1 MMFSAVIRNKDH
13 PEYGVATIPFPV
25 KTEDYDEMM
34 SMMEQLEIGNAV
46 ASDCYIE
53 SINSWYT
60 SLKCLEGK
68 TVNFD
73 ELDYLAKRLESYNEY
88 EAAQFQSVVA
98 LRKAENLPELINL
111 TFSSQQ
117 ATVVTNFSD
126 LKEVGR
132 DHIMTRN
139 GGMMSREEAES
150 TDFERVARELIG
162 SGKGVVTPYGVVYD
176 NDMKMDRLY
185 TKGSPFPIYY
195 YEPPTLVVEMTSA
208 RKPYRPDNEADKTWL
223 FLPMS
228 TKQLEHAMMRA
239 GLVSF
244 DDMRLRFVESN
255 MPESVDAAINFE
267 HEGILE
273 LNEMS
278 KEIKALPDA
287 DKAKLDAVAMYV
299 QPQYAFQMKLLA
311 ENLDQFDF
319 IPGVQNAEEYGRYMI
334 QESGHF
340 EYDPNLEA
348 FYDYAGY
355 AEQRMKEQAGE
366 FTLNGYV
373 SYHGTMS
380 IDELIMESH
389 GARNQDISGKGL
401 LHITIL
407 FEYAHLLI
415 IKL

>member
-1 MMFSAVIRNKDH
+1 MFSVVICNKDH
-13 PEYGVATIPFPV
+13 PEYGEATIPFPV

-46 ASDCYIE
+46 ASDCHIE

-68 TVNFD
+68 NVNFD

-88 EAAQFQSVVA
+88 EAAQFQSIVA
-98 LRKAENLPELINL
+98 LRKADSLPELINL

-139 GGMMSREEAES
+139 GGTMSREEADT
-150 TDFERVARELIG
+150 TDFEKVARELIS

-208 RKPYRPDNEADKTWL
+208 RKPYRSDNEADKTWL

-239 GLVSF
+239 GLISF

-287 DKAKLDAVAMYV
+287 DKVKLDAVAMYV
-299 QPQYAFQMKLLA
+299 QPQYAYQMKLLA
-311 ENLDQFDF
+311 ENLDLFDF

-355 AEQRMKEQAGE
+355 AEQRMKEQCGE

-380 IDELIMESH
+380 IDELIMEDPAMQSMKI
-389 GARNQDISGKGL
+389 GGL
-401 LHITIL
+401 S
-407 FEYAHLLI
+407 
-415 IKL
+415 

>member
-13 PEYGVATIPFPV
+13 PEYGEATIPFPV
-25 KTEDYDEMM
+25 KTEDYDEIMG
-34 SMMEQLEIGNAV
+34 MMEQLEIGNAV

-53 SINSWYT
+53 SIDSWYS

-68 TVNFD
+68 AVNFD

-117 ATVVTNFSD
+117 ATVITNFSN
-126 LKEVGR
+126 LKEVGQ

-162 SGKGVVTPYGVVYD
+162 SSKGVVTPYGVVYD

-195 YEPPTLVVEMTSA
+195 YEPSTLVVEMTSA
-208 RKPYRPDNEADKTWL
+208 RKPYRPDNESEKTWL

-228 TKQLEHAMMRA
+228 SKQLEHAMMRA

-278 KEIKALPDA
+278 KEIKALPEA
-287 DKAKLDAVAMYV
+287 DKAKLDAVAMFV

-319 IPGVQNAEEYGRYMI
+319 VPGVQNAEEYGRYMI

-355 AEQRMKEQAGE
+355 AEQRMREQSGE

-380 IDELIMESH
+380 IDELIMEDPTAQSMKM
-389 GARNQDISGKGL
+389 GGMSM
-401 LHITIL
+401 
-407 FEYAHLLI
+407 
-415 IKL
+415 

>member
-1 MMFSAVIRNKDH
+1 MFSAVIRNKDH
-13 PEYGVATIPFPV
+13 PEYGEATIPFPV

-60 SLKCLEGK
+60 SLKCLDGK
-68 TVNFD
+68 AVNFD

-88 EAAQFQSVVA
+88 EASQFQSVVA

-126 LKEVGR
+126 LKEIGR

-139 GGMMSREEAES
+139 GGIMRREEADT
-150 TDFERVARELIG
+150 TDFEKVARELIS

-176 NDMKMDRLY
+176 NDMKLDRLY

-311 ENLDQFDF
+311 ENLDLFDF

-355 AEQRMKEQAGE
+355 AEQRMKEQCGE

-373 SYHGTMS
+373 SYHGTTS
-380 IDELIMESH
+380 IDELIMEDPAAQSLKM
-389 GARNQDISGKGL
+389 GGL
-401 LHITIL
+401 S
-407 FEYAHLLI
+407 
-415 IKL
+415 

>member
-1 MMFSAVIRNKDH
+1 MTILKAVIRNKDH
-13 PEYGVATIPFPV
+13 PEYGEATIPFPV
-25 KTEDYDEMM
+25 KTEDYDEIMG
-34 SMMEQLEIGNAV
+34 MMEQLEIGNAV

-53 SINSWYT
+53 SIDSWYS

-73 ELDYLAKRLESYNEY
+73 ELDYLAKRLDSYNEY

-139 GGMMSREEAES
+139 GGMMSKSEADT
-150 TDFERVARELIG
+150 TDFEKVARELIS
-162 SGKGVVTPYGVVYD
+162 SGKGVVTPYGVVFD

-228 TKQLEHAMMRA
+228 SKQLEHAMMRS

-287 DKAKLDAVAMYV
+287 DKVKLDAVAMYV

-311 ENLDQFDF
+311 ENLDLFDF
-319 IPGVQNAEEYGRYMI
+319 VPGVQNAEEYGRYMI

-340 EYDPNLEA
+340 EYDPNLER

-355 AEQRMKEQAGE
+355 AEQRMKEQPGE

-373 SYHGTMS
+373 SYHGSMS
-380 IDELIMESH
+380 LDELIMEDPAEQSMKM
-389 GARNQDISGKGL
+389 GGL
-401 LHITIL
+401 S
-407 FEYAHLLI
+407 
-415 IKL
+415 

>member
-1 MMFSAVIRNKDH
+1 MLSAVIRNMDH
-13 PEYGVATIPFPV
+13 PEYGEATIPFPI
-25 KTEDYDEMM
+25 KTEDYDEIMG
-34 SMMEQLEIGNAV
+34 MMEQLEIGNAV

-53 SINSWYT
+53 SIDSWFS

-73 ELDYLAKRLESYNEY
+73 ELDYLTKRLDSYNEY
-88 EAAQFQSVVA
+88 EASQFQSMVA
-98 LRKAENLPELINL
+98 LKGYDSLPELINL

-117 ATVVTNFSD
+117 ATVISNFSD

-132 DHIMTRN
+132 DHVMTRN
-139 GGMMSREEAES
+139 GGMMSREEVET
-150 TDFERVARELIG
+150 TDFEKVARELIG

-185 TKGSPFPIYY
+185 TKGSPFPAYY
-195 YEPPTLVVEMTSA
+195 YEPSTLVVEMTSA

-228 TKQLEHAMMRA
+228 AKQLEHAMMRA

-255 MPESVDAAINFE
+255 MPESVDAAINYE

-278 KEIKALPDA
+278 KELKALTDA

-299 QPQYAFQMKLLA
+299 QPQYAFQIKLLA

-319 IPGVQNAEEYGRYMI
+319 VPGVQNAEEYGKYMI

-348 FYDYAGY
+348 FYNYAGY
-355 AEQRMKEQAGE
+355 AEQRMKEQSGE

-373 SYHGTMS
+373 SYLGTMS
-380 IDELIMESH
+380 IDELIM
-389 GARNQDISGKGL
+389 QDPAEQTMKM
-401 LHITIL
+401 
-407 FEYAHLLI
+407 
-415 IKL
+415 

>member
-13 PEYGVATIPFPV
+13 PEYGEATIPFPV

-34 SMMEQLEIGNAV
+34 NMMEQLEIGNAV

-208 RKPYRPDNEADKTWL
+208 RKPYRLDNEADKTWL

-255 MPESVDAAINFE
+255 MPESVDA
-267 HEGILE
+267 GILE

-334 QESGHF
+334 QQSGHF

-355 AEQRMKEQAGE
+355 AEQRLKEQAGE

-380 IDELIMESH
+380 IDELIMEDPAEQTMKM
-389 GARNQDISGKGL
+389 GGL
-401 LHITIL
+401 S
-407 FEYAHLLI
+407 
-415 IKL
+415 

>member
-13 PEYGVATIPFPV
+13 PEYGEATIPFPV
-25 KTEDYDEMM
+25 KTEDYDEIMD
-34 SMMEQLEIGNAV
+34 MMEQLEIGNAV

-53 SINSWYT
+53 SIDSWYS

-73 ELDYLAKRLESYNEY
+73 ELDYLAKRLESYDEY

-98 LRKAENLPELINL
+98 LRKAESLPELINL

-126 LKEVGR
+126 LKEIGR

-139 GGMMSREEAES
+139 GGMMSREEADT
-150 TDFERVARELIG
+150 TDFEKVARELIG

-355 AEQRMKEQAGE
+355 AEQRMREQSGE

-380 IDELIMESH
+380 IDELIMEDPAAQSMKM
-389 GARNQDISGKGL
+389 GGMSM
-401 LHITIL
+401 
-407 FEYAHLLI
+407 
-415 IKL
+415 

>member
-13 PEYGVATIPFPV
+13 PEYGEATIPFPV

-34 SMMEQLEIGNAV
+34 NMMEQLEIGNAV

-98 LRKAENLPELINL
+98 LRKADSLPELINL

-139 GGMMSREEAES
+139 GGMMSREEADT
-150 TDFERVARELIG
+150 TDFEKVARELIS

-355 AEQRMKEQAGE
+355 AEQRLKEQAGE

-380 IDELIMESH
+380 IDELIMEDPAEQTMKM
-389 GARNQDISGKGL
+389 GGL
-401 LHITIL
+401 S
-407 FEYAHLLI
+407 
-415 IKL
+415 

>member
-13 PEYGVATIPFPV
+13 PEYGEATIPFPV

-34 SMMEQLEIGNAV
+34 NMMEQLEIGNAV

-98 LRKAENLPELINL
+98 LRKADSLPELINL

-139 GGMMSREEAES
+139 GGIMSREEADT
-150 TDFERVARELIG
+150 TDFEKVARELIS

-244 DDMRLRFVESN
+244 DDMRLRFVESD

-278 KEIKALPDA
+278 KEIKALPEA
-287 DKAKLDAVAMYV
+287 DRAKLDAVAMYV

-311 ENLDQFDF
+311 ENLDLFDF

-334 QESGHF
+334 QESGRF

-355 AEQRMKEQAGE
+355 AEQRMKEQSGE

-380 IDELIMESH
+380 IDELIMEDPAAQSMKM
-389 GARNQDISGKGL
+389 GGL
-401 LHITIL
+401 S
-407 FEYAHLLI
+407 
-415 IKL
+415 

>member
-1 MMFSAVIRNKDH
+1 MTILKAVIRNKDH
-13 PEYGVATIPFPV
+13 PEYGEATIPFPV
-25 KTEDYDEMM
+25 KTEDYDEIMG
-34 SMMEQLEIGNAV
+34 MMEQLEIGNAV

-53 SINSWYT
+53 SIDSWYS

-68 TVNFD
+68 VVNFD
-73 ELDYLAKRLESYNEY
+73 ELDYLAKRLDSYNEY

-98 LRKAENLPELINL
+98 MRGADNLPELINL

-117 ATVVTNFSD
+117 ATVITDFSN

-132 DHIMTRN
+132 DHVMTRN
-139 GGMMSREEAES
+139 GGMMSKSEADT
-150 TDFERVARELIG
+150 TDFEKVARELIG

-228 TKQLEHAMMRA
+228 IKQLEHAMMRA

-311 ENLDQFDF
+311 ENLDQFEF

-348 FYDYAGY
+348 FYDYARY
-355 AEQRMKEQAGE
+355 AEQRMREQTGE

-380 IDELIMESH
+380 LDELIMEDPAEQTMKM
-389 GARNQDISGKGL
+389 GGL
-401 LHITIL
+401 S
-407 FEYAHLLI
+407 
-415 IKL
+415 

>member
-13 PEYGVATIPFPV
+13 PEYGEATIPFPV

-34 SMMEQLEIGNAV
+34 NMMEQLEIGNAV

-208 RKPYRPDNEADKTWL
+208 RKPYRLDNEADKTWL
-223 FLPMS
+223 FRPMS

-334 QESGHF
+334 QQSGHF

-355 AEQRMKEQAGE
+355 AEQRLKEQAGE

-380 IDELIMESH
+380 IDELIMEDPAEQTMKM
-389 GARNQDISGKGL
+389 GGL
-401 LHITIL
+401 S
-407 FEYAHLLI
+407 
-415 IKL
+415 

>member
-13 PEYGVATIPFPV
+13 PEYGEATIPFPV
-25 KTEDYDEMM
+25 KTEDYDEIMG
-34 SMMEQLEIGNAV
+34 MMEQLEIGNAV

-53 SINSWYT
+53 SIDSWYS

-117 ATVVTNFSD
+117 ATVITNFSD

-139 GGMMSREEAES
+139 GGMMSREEADT
-150 TDFERVARELIG
+150 TDFEKVARELIG

-176 NDMKMDRLY
+176 NNMKMDRLY

-255 MPESVDAAINFE
+255 MPESVDVAINFE

-348 FYDYAGY
+348 FYDYTGY
-355 AEQRMKEQAGE
+355 AEQRMREQSGE

-380 IDELIMESH
+380 IDELIMEDPAAQSMKM
-389 GARNQDISGKGL
+389 GGMSM
-401 LHITIL
+401 
-407 FEYAHLLI
+407 
-415 IKL
+415 

>member
-13 PEYGVATIPFPV
+13 PEYGEATIPFPV
-25 KTEDYDEMM
+25 KTEDYDEIMG
-34 SMMEQLEIGNAV
+34 MMEQLEIGNAV

-53 SINSWYT
+53 PIDSWY
-60 SLKCLEGK
+60 SCLKCLEGK

-117 ATVVTNFSD
+117 ATVITNFSD
-126 LKEVGR
+126 LKEVGK

-228 TKQLEHAMMRA
+228 AKQLEHAMMRA

-255 MPESVDAAINFE
+255 MPESVDAAINYE

-278 KEIKALPDA
+278 KELKALTDA

-299 QPQYAFQMKLLA
+299 QPQYAFQIKLLA

-319 IPGVQNAEEYGRYMI
+319 VPGVQNAEEYGKYMI

-348 FYDYAGY
+348 FYNYAGY
-355 AEQRMKEQAGE
+355 AEQRMKEQSGE

-373 SYHGTMS
+373 SYLGTMS
-380 IDELIMESH
+380 IDELIM
-389 GARNQDISGKGL
+389 QDPAEQTMKM
-401 LHITIL
+401 
-407 FEYAHLLI
+407 
-415 IKL
+415 

>member
-13 PEYGVATIPFPV
+13 PEYGEATIPFPV

-34 SMMEQLEIGNAV
+34 NMMEQLEIGNAV

-98 LRKAENLPELINL
+98 LRKADSLPELINL

-139 GGMMSREEAES
+139 GGMMSREEADT
-150 TDFERVARELIG
+150 TDFEKVARELIS

-244 DDMRLRFVESN
+244 DDMRLRFVESD

-278 KEIKALPDA
+278 KEIKALPEA
-287 DKAKLDAVAMYV
+287 DRAKLDAVAMYV

-311 ENLDQFDF
+311 ENLDLFDF

-334 QESGHF
+334 QESGRF

-355 AEQRMKEQAGE
+355 AEQRMKEQSGE

-380 IDELIMESH
+380 IDELIMEDPAAQSMKM
-389 GARNQDISGKGL
+389 GGL
-401 LHITIL
+401 S
-407 FEYAHLLI
+407 
-415 IKL
+415 

>member
-13 PEYGVATIPFPV
+13 PEYGEATIPFPV

-34 SMMEQLEIGNAV
+34 NMMEQLEIGNAV

-244 DDMRLRFVESN
+244 DDMRLRFVESD

-278 KEIKALPDA
+278 KEIKALPEA
-287 DKAKLDAVAMYV
+287 DRAKLDAVAMYV

-311 ENLDQFDF
+311 ENLDLFDF

-334 QESGHF
+334 QESGRF

-355 AEQRMKEQAGE
+355 AEQRMKEQSGE

-380 IDELIMESH
+380 IDELIMEDPAAQSMEM
-389 GARNQDISGKGL
+389 GGL
-401 LHITIL
+401 S
-407 FEYAHLLI
+407 
-415 IKL
+415 

>member
-1 MMFSAVIRNKDH
+1 MTILNAVIRNKDH
-13 PEYGVATIPFPV
+13 PEYGEATIPFPV
-25 KTEDYDEMM
+25 KTEDYDEIMG
-34 SMMEQLEIGNAV
+34 MMEQLEIGNAV

-53 SINSWYT
+53 SIDSWYS

-68 TVNFD
+68 AVNFD
-73 ELDYLAKRLESYNEY
+73 ELDYLAKRLDSYNEY

-98 LRKAENLPELINL
+98 MRGADNLPELINL

-117 ATVVTNFSD
+117 ATVITDFAN

-132 DHIMTRN
+132 DHVMTRN
-139 GGMMSREEAES
+139 GGAMSKAEAET
-150 TDFERVARELIG
+150 TDFEKVARDLIG

-185 TKGSPFPIYY
+185 SKGSPFPIYY

-208 RKPYRPDNEADKTWL
+208 RKTYRPDNEADKTWL

-244 DDMRLRFVESN
+244 DDMRLRFVESS
-255 MPESVDAAINFE
+255 MPESIDAAINFE

-311 ENLDQFDF
+311 ENLELFDF
-319 IPGVQNAEEYGRYMI
+319 IPGVQTAEEYGRYMI
-334 QESGHF
+334 QESGRF

-355 AEQRMKEQAGE
+355 AEQRMREQTGE

-380 IDELIMESH
+380 LDELIMEDPAAQTMKM
-389 GARNQDISGKGL
+389 GGL
-401 LHITIL
+401 S
-407 FEYAHLLI
+407 
-415 IKL
+415 

>member
-1 MMFSAVIRNKDH
+1 MIFSAVIRNKDH
-13 PEYGVATIPFPV
+13 PEYGEATIPFPV

-34 SMMEQLEIGNAV
+34 GMMEQLEVGNAV

-53 SINSWYT
+53 SVDSWYS

-68 TVNFD
+68 SVNFD

-88 EAAQFQSVVA
+88 EAAQFQSIVA
-98 LRKAENLPELINL
+98 LRKTDSLPELINL

-139 GGMMSREEAES
+139 GGTMSREEADT
-150 TDFERVARELIG
+150 TDFEKVARELIG

-195 YEPPTLVVEMTSA
+195 YEPPTLVVEITSA

-311 ENLDQFDF
+311 ENLDLFDF

-355 AEQRMKEQAGE
+355 AEQRMKEQSGE

-380 IDELIMESH
+380 IDELIMEDPAAQSMKM
-389 GARNQDISGKGL
+389 GGL
-401 LHITIL
+401 S
-407 FEYAHLLI
+407 
-415 IKL
+415 

>member
-13 PEYGVATIPFPV
+13 PEYGEATIPFPV
-25 KTEDYDEMM
+25 KTEDYDEIMG
-34 SMMEQLEIGNAV
+34 MMEQLEIGNAV

-53 SINSWYT
+53 SIDSWYS

-117 ATVVTNFSD
+117 ATVITNFSD
-126 LKEVGR
+126 LKEIGR
-132 DHIMTRN
+132 DHIMSRN
-139 GGMMSREEAES
+139 GGMMSREEADT
-150 TDFERVARELIG
+150 TDFEKVARELI
-162 SGKGVVTPYGVVYD
+162 SNGKGVVTPYGVVYD

-287 DKAKLDAVAMYV
+287 DKVKLDAVAMYV

-355 AEQRMKEQAGE
+355 AEQRMREQSGE

-373 SYHGTMS
+373 SYHGAMS
-380 IDELIMESH
+380 IDELIMEDPSSQSMKM
-389 GARNQDISGKGL
+389 GGMSM
-401 LHITIL
+401 
-407 FEYAHLLI
+407 
-415 IKL
+415 

>member
-13 PEYGVATIPFPV
+13 PEYGEATIPFPV
-25 KTEDYDEMM
+25 KTEDYDEIMG
-34 SMMEQLEIGNAV
+34 MMEQLEIGNAV

-53 SINSWYT
+53 SIDSWYS

-68 TVNFD
+68 AVNFD

-117 ATVVTNFSD
+117 ATVITNFSN
-126 LKEVGR
+126 LKEVGQ

-195 YEPPTLVVEMTSA
+195 YEPSTLVVEMTSA
-208 RKPYRPDNEADKTWL
+208 RKPYRPDNESEKTWL

-228 TKQLEHAMMRA
+228 SKQLEHAMMRA

-278 KEIKALPDA
+278 KEIKALPEA
-287 DKAKLDAVAMYV
+287 DKAKLDAVAMFV

-319 IPGVQNAEEYGRYMI
+319 VPGVQNAEEYGRYMI

-355 AEQRMKEQAGE
+355 AEQRMREQSGE

-380 IDELIMESH
+380 IDELIMEDPTAQSMKM
-389 GARNQDISGKGL
+389 GGMSM
-401 LHITIL
+401 
-407 FEYAHLLI
+407 
-415 IKL
+415 

>member
-1 MMFSAVIRNKDH
+1 MTILKAVIRNKDH
-13 PEYGVATIPFPV
+13 PEYGEATIPFPV
-25 KTEDYDEMM
+25 KTEDYDEIMG
-34 SMMEQLEIGNAV
+34 MMEQLEIGNAV

-53 SINSWYT
+53 SIDSWYS

-68 TVNFD
+68 AVNFD
-73 ELDYLAKRLESYNEY
+73 ELDYLAKRLDSYNEY

-98 LRKAENLPELINL
+98 LKGTENLPELINL

-117 ATVVTNFSD
+117 ATVITNFSN
-126 LKEVGR
+126 LKEIGQ

-139 GGMMSREEAES
+139 GGMMSKEEAET
-150 TDFERVARELIG
+150 TDFIAVAKQLIG

-176 NDMKMDRLY
+176 NDMKMERQY
-185 TKGSPFPIYY
+185 TKGSPFPAYY
-195 YEPPTLVVEMTSA
+195 YEPSTLVVEMTSA
-208 RKPYRPDNEADKTWL
+208 RKSYRPDNETDKTWL

-228 TKQLEHAMMRA
+228 SKQLEHAMMRA

-244 DDMRLRFVESN
+244 DDMRLRFVESD

-278 KEIKALPDA
+278 KEIKALPEA
-287 DKAKLDAVAMYV
+287 DRAKLDAVAMYV

-311 ENLDQFDF
+311 ENLDLFDF
-319 IPGVQNAEEYGRYMI
+319 IPNVQNAEEYGRYMI
-334 QESGHF
+334 QESGRF

-380 IDELIMESH
+380 LDELIMEDPAAQTMKM
-389 GARNQDISGKGL
+389 GGL
-401 LHITIL
+401 S
-407 FEYAHLLI
+407 
-415 IKL
+415 

>member
-1 MMFSAVIRNKDH
+1 MMILRAVIRNKDH
-13 PEYGVATIPFPV
+13 PEYGEATIPFPV
-25 KTEDYDEMM
+25 KTEDYDEIMG
-34 SMMEQLEIGNAV
+34 MMEQLEIGNAV

-53 SINSWYT
+53 SIDSWYS

-68 TVNFD
+68 NVNFD
-73 ELDYLAKRLESYNEY
+73 ELDYLAKRLDSYNEY

-98 LRKAENLPELINL
+98 LKGTGSLPELINL

-126 LKEVGR
+126 LKEIGR

-139 GGMMSREEAES
+139 GGMMSREEAEN
-150 TDFERVARELIG
+150 TDFEKVARELIG

-185 TKGSPFPIYY
+185 TKGSPFPVYY

-244 DDMRLRFVESN
+244 DDMRLRFVESS

-311 ENLDQFDF
+311 ENLDLFDF
-319 IPGVQNAEEYGRYMI
+319 IPSVQNAEEYGRYMI
-334 QESGHF
+334 QESGRF

-355 AEQRMKEQAGE
+355 AEQRMREQSGE

-380 IDELIMESH
+380 IDELIMEDPAEQTMKM
-389 GARNQDISGKGL
+389 GGL
-401 LHITIL
+401 S
-407 FEYAHLLI
+407 
-415 IKL
+415 

>member
-13 PEYGVATIPFPV
+13 PEYGEATIPFPV
-25 KTEDYDEMM
+25 KTEDYDEIMG
-34 SMMEQLEIGNAV
+34 MMEQLEIGNAV

-53 SINSWYT
+53 SIDSWYS

-117 ATVVTNFSD
+117 ATVITNFSD

-139 GGMMSREEAES
+139 GGMMSREEADT
-150 TDFERVARELIG
+150 TDFEKVARELIG

-176 NDMKMDRLY
+176 NNMKMDRLY

-355 AEQRMKEQAGE
+355 AEQRMREQSGE

-380 IDELIMESH
+380 IDELIMEDPAAQSMNM
-389 GARNQDISGKGL
+389 GGMSM
-401 LHITIL
+401 
-407 FEYAHLLI
+407 
-415 IKL
+415 

>member
-13 PEYGVATIPFPV
+13 PEYGEATIPFPV
-25 KTEDYDEMM
+25 KTEDYDEIMG
-34 SMMEQLEIGNAV
+34 MMEQLEIGNAV

-53 SINSWYT
+53 SIDSWYS

-98 LRKAENLPELINL
+98 LRKVENLPELINL

-117 ATVVTNFSD
+117 ATVITNFSN
-126 LKEVGR
+126 LKEIGR

-150 TDFERVARELIG
+150 TDFEKVARELIG

-287 DKAKLDAVAMYV
+287 DKVKLDAVAMYV

-355 AEQRMKEQAGE
+355 AEQRMREQSGE

-373 SYHGTMS
+373 SYHGAMS
-380 IDELIMESH
+380 IDELIMEDPSSQSMKM
-389 GARNQDISGKGL
+389 GGMSM
-401 LHITIL
+401 
-407 FEYAHLLI
+407 
-415 IKL
+415 